1 MSGLLFRFS
10 PVGHLTTVLL
20 WIVPVFLSFDPVTPL
35 LFLALSIAALFLL
48 GRVRLLRFARLVLPL
63 LLLPVGL
70 FVLNLLFTDTAG
82 HPGTVNVLGVAVSS
96 YALHRALIVAI
107 RSTALI
113 EISVGYLL
121 VAEPLD
127 LVNSLMQQLRLS
139 PRVGFSIYVAWNTI
153 PRMRA
158 DLARIRSIHRVRLH
172 GRERRFA
179 DIVPTAVSL
188 LSGAIRHAQRASI
201 SMAVRGLESDAPRT
215 FLRESQWRSRDTL
228 YLAANA
234 AVTAGLFVLSV
245 ANGWFVFGLG

>member
-1 MSGLLFRFS
+1 MSGLLSRFS
-10 PVGHLTTVLL
+10 PVAHLAAVLL

-35 LFLALSIAALFLL
+35 LYIALSVAVVFLL
-48 GRVRLLRFARLVLPL
+48 GRVRLPRFALLVLPL
-63 LLLPVGL
+63 LLLPLGL
-70 FVLNLLFTDTAG
+70 FLLNLLFTDTAG
-82 HPGTVNVLGVAVSS
+82 HPGTSTVLGIAVSS
-96 YALHRALIVAI
+96 YALHRALIVTI

-113 EISVGYLL
+113 VISVGYLL
-121 VAEPLD
+121 VAEPLE

-179 DIVPTAVSL
+179 DIVPTAVAL

-201 SMAVRGLESDAPRT
+201 SMAVRGLESETGRT
-215 FLRESQWRSRDTL
+215 YLHESRWRTRDSL
-228 YLAANA
+228 YLSANA
-234 AVTAGLFVLSV
+234 LLTSALFALSV
-245 ANGWFVFGLG
+245 AQGWFVFGLG